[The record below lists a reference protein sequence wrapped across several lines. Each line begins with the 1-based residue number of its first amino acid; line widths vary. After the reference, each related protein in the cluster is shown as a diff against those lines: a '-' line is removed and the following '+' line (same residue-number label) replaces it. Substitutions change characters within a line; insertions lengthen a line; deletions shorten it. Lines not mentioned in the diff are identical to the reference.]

1 MYREAVLAPNISII
15 VSFFYPLFFFLSFN
29 SISLL
34 KLEHYCFFKKKPKTK
49 QFPLLASLQDLK
61 NVRKLAFAGIPE
73 EAGLRARYWKVRNMS
88 CLRHASIIIHHTAL
102 VVVCVLA
109 VESRGRT
116 TRAEESTWNLS
127 TVSRGV
133 YHRSA
138 TQGGWARSRKW
149 HCVWLMLYDW
159 RRWWWW
165 WC

>member
-1 MYREAVLAPNISII
+1 MHFIASFVCFFFKKKPKNQKNVFLIFICLFASTTCRLKMYREAVLAPNISII
-15 VSFFYPLFFFLSFN
+15 LCFFYPLFFFLSFN

-116 TRAEESTWNLS
+116 TRAEEST
-127 TVSRGV
+127 
-133 YHRSA
+133 
-138 TQGGWARSRKW
+138 
-149 HCVWLMLYDW
+149 
-159 RRWWWW
+159 
-165 WC
+165 